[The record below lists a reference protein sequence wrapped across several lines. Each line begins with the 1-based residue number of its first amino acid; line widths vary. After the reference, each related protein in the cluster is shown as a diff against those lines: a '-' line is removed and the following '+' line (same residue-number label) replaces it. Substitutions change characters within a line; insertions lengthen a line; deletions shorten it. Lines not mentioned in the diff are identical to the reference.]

1 MPASSLTKLALHLS
15 RYAHWHAQNAA
26 NSVHQGVNA
35 FKGGVGG
42 TTGNSAFSTA
52 SSSLSSAGA
61 GPGSGA
67 GGAKFHAGRGAH
79 FTYTNTGGRAVVQ
92 AGSTANDSSNTFD
105 EEEEH
110 HRLHSPHTH
119 STNGLRRRN
128 SAASSSAPKGL
139 LLSPSEKQAAAAGK
153 KPAPGSLSHAVL
165 QARFR
170 DAFRA
175 AEPRDQVTS
184 STAQDP
190 ASLLASDQ
198 SAELHRDLVDA
209 KNRRDRV
216 AILALVDAYRKLP
229 SSQQTTA
236 GFNAALSAQVSV
248 REAGESLREVRE
260 THKDMLDAGCF
271 PNSSTSA
278 ILVKA
283 LCARDQEK
291 HSDEHT
297 PQVTTEEQ
305 ASTEAWRI
313 LTTTPAGLQDVAAY
327 NALLSRCAAKGD
339 TERAAAIYEMMK
351 ASAPAVLA
359 DASTYTHLV
368 SCFAASAETLQTT
381 TSDSHLL
388 PVKQILDESIASMR
402 SSQWINDAV
411 AEMALFRSFVDLF
424 FRLQA
429 PEEAVSLFERM
440 FMNEDGL
447 PSPSAEITGGLVSGF
462 AAVGDVVTA
471 QAWIEKIESLN
482 ASSQSGMILA
492 APDFSPVK
500 GDIAAVGSPIVETAQ
515 PIVAETAA
523 AVPVEN
529 APVSPSLHAASPAP
543 SLQDSASV
551 TLRSPSSIASSVPAP
566 ALGNPQLH
574 VIDCDL
580 GDRVKSLLRPRRNNG
595 VTSAKESKAAT
606 LANLEAAYRLLKKE
620 ISYGNYA
627 PPEVFAQL
635 LNAFGREG
643 KLGRV
648 QELREHA
655 HVAVSGLVGDPT
667 WQASAWTEVEDNV
680 VAALAHAGDAEG
692 AHAARHALLAAGCA
706 PTANSYAALISSI
719 RDSTDEAMLAEQLF
733 EESQRLQVVPNIYL
747 VNTVISRLGR
757 ARRAERAL
765 QLYHSLPLLGLK
777 PTSITYGATLNCAVR
792 VGDIATAE
800 AIFRAME
807 SDPSFV
813 PRPPG
818 YNSMIQFFT
827 YTHPDRMKALEYWN
841 KMQERGVRPSS
852 HTYKLL
858 LDQYATIQPVQPD
871 AMNELF
877 ARLLRDRTV
886 DVAGP
891 HWASLITCYGLH
903 LGDIPRCQQ
912 IFRSISL
919 KTGSAP
925 DAVAYESLLQVYAHH
940 GKVDLINSLLAEMV
954 RCNVAR
960 TAYVANHAIE
970 GYAKH
975 GGLEGLMK
983 ARTIFMAMSQPPA
996 GVASVGNHPLPRH
1009 HGAGSG
1015 NGQLY
1020 HDRRSGAAQ
1029 GERDQMVKISV
1040 QELLAQTSKHSHS
1053 TQPLFLTMEQEMELL
1068 TLAFEQVHPEPSTY
1082 ERMIALEISSGFYR
1096 NAATVV
1102 ERMEE
1107 RAFPPALVLKA
1118 RALLRE

>member
-1 MPASSLTKLALHLS
+1 M
-15 RYAHWHAQNAA
+15 
-26 NSVHQGVNA
+26 
-35 FKGGVGG
+35 
-42 TTGNSAFSTA
+42 
-52 SSSLSSAGA
+52 
-61 GPGSGA
+61 
-67 GGAKFHAGRGAH
+67 
-79 FTYTNTGGRAVVQ
+79 
-92 AGSTANDSSNTFD
+92 
-105 EEEEH
+105 
-110 HRLHSPHTH
+110 
-119 STNGLRRRN
+119 
-128 SAASSSAPKGL
+128 
-139 LLSPSEKQAAAAGK
+139 
-153 KPAPGSLSHAVL
+153 
-165 QARFR
+165 
-170 DAFRA
+170 
-175 AEPRDQVTS
+175 
-184 STAQDP
+184 
-190 ASLLASDQ
+190 
-198 SAELHRDLVDA
+198 
-209 KNRRDRV
+209 
-216 AILALVDAYRKLP
+216 VDAYRKLP

-351 ASAPAVLA
+351 ASAPAVTA
-359 DASTYTHLV
+359 DVSTYAHLI

-381 TSDSHLL
+381 TCDSHLL
-388 PVKQILDESIASMR
+388 PVKQILDESVASMR
-402 SSQWINDAV
+402 SSQWINYPI
-411 AEMALFRSFVDLF
+411 AEMALWKSFVDLF

-429 PEEAVSLFERM
+429 PEEAISLFERM
-440 FMNEDGL
+440 FLNEDGL
-447 PSPSAEITGGLVSGF
+447 PSPSAEVTGALVSGF
-462 AAVGDVVTA
+462 AAVGDFVTA
-471 QAWIEKIESLN
+471 QAWIQKIESLN
-482 ASSQSGMILA
+482 ASSQSGEMILA
-492 APDFSPVK
+492 APDFAPVKENIEATASPVAEEYQPT
-500 GDIAAVGSPIVETAQ
+500 DAATSP
-515 PIVAETAA
+515 AA
-523 AVPVEN
+523 PAKSG
-529 APVSPSLHAASPAP
+529 PVSSPVQAASPPP
-543 SLQDSASV
+543 SVQSSASM

-580 GDRVKSLLRPRRNNG
+580 GDRVKSIMRPRRNNAA
-595 VTSAKESKAAT
+595 TSVKDGKAAT

-620 ISYGNYA
+620 ISYGTYA

-655 HVAVSGLVGDPT
+655 HVAVSGLVGDPA

-680 VAALAHAGDAEG
+680 VAALAHAGDVEG

-827 YTHPDRMKALEYWN
+827 YTHPDRLKALEYWN

-871 AMNELF
+871 AMNDLF

-940 GKVDLINSLLAEMV
+940 GKVELINSLLAEMV

-996 GVASVGNHPLPRH
+996 GMASVGNHPLPRH

-1020 HDRRSGAAQ
+1020 HDRRSGATQ
-1029 GERDQMVKISV
+1029 GEHDQVVKISV
-1040 QELLAQTSKHSHS
+1040 QELLTQTSKHSHS

-1082 ERMIALEISSGFYR
+1082 EKMIALEISSGFYR